1 MVVISGASCHPG
13 EAWESSQSHSRL
25 VLWPCVLTPRGVL
38 PPTSNSWLL
47 AWFSALA
54 VCLTNECCQFQGKQ
68 GRAEQRAW
76 HNPSPLQKQVKT
88 YVFPIAHPQAAAWGT
103 GSIACP
109 ENDSPLSYKH
119 SRRCLQSSSWEA
131 WCVSTVPS
139 WSVNYFQA
147 ASIDCQPRDFP
158 YCPNID
164 SE

>member
-1 MVVISGASCHPG
+1 MLPCHPG

-25 VLWPCVLTPRGVL
+25 VRWPCVLTPRGVL

-47 AWFSALA
+47 AWFPALA

-103 GSIACP
+103 GSITCP

-139 WSVNYFQA
+139 WSVTIFRQLVLTVNPMTFLIVQT
-147 ASIDCQPRDFP
+147 
-158 YCPNID
+158 
-164 SE
+164 